1 MREIL
6 FRGKLKYSDDWVYG
20 DLFHLEGDCTQ
31 IFARDDPH
39 AWRNDVVDP
48 NTVGQFTGLLD
59 KYGTKVFEG
68 DVIRMNQCQEDLAE
82 VCFGEFKCIDMETES
97 ATDTVIGWHYKVIP
111 TDALS
116 QVEPFSLPFQMN
128 EHWAKACSYE
138 VIGNIHDNPEP
149 LKGGAE

>member
-1 MREIL
+1 
-6 FRGKLKYSDDWVYG
+6 
-20 DLFHLEGDCTQ
+20 
-31 IFARDDPH
+31 
-39 AWRNDVVDP
+39 
-48 NTVGQFTGLLD
+48 
-59 KYGTKVFEG
+59 
-68 DVIRMNQCQEDLAE
+68 MNQCQEDLAE

-111 TDALS
+111 TDAIS

>member
-59 KYGTKVFEG
+59 KYGTKIFEG
-68 DVIRMNQCQEDLAE
+68 DIIKLDDRLCQVTWLDGNAQFDLRFIRD
-82 VCFGEFKCIDMETES
+82 FGDIRIINFKGCEMREL
-97 ATDTVIGWHYKVIP
+97 YR
-111 TDALS
+111 
-116 QVEPFSLPFQMN
+116 
-128 EHWAKACSYE
+128 YE
-138 VIGNIHDNPEP
+138 VIGNIHDNPEL